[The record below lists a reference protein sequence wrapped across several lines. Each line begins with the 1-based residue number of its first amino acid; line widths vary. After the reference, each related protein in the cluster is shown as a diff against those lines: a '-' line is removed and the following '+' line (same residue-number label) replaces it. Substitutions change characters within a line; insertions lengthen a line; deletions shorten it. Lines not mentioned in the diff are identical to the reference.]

1 VSGQGK
7 GQKTMKITMF
17 KKTRSLLIAL
27 LTASSTLVSLPET
40 AQAEQLQVSGPLAG
54 APAVRKLRL
63 YRKLRFEVDPT
74 ISFTLLDQ
82 YRRQIFL
89 GARLNYGVTDWL
101 SVGAWGGI
109 SSSMIGLDLDTDL
122 TKNIQDVNESRGCN
136 ANPNDLDCKLTA
148 VNLGDDFRD
157 QLGTMNWIVAPQIT
171 AVPFRGKLGLFN
183 EIFVDADL
191 YGFGGIAI
199 IGLDERPDCAVC
211 DGQDTFATE
220 SRIALSPT
228 FGLGFTFFTNRWTA
242 VGAEWRALPFKWN
255 TGGFDTKGEADG
267 EEGDFPDG
275 QITSDDREFHF
286 NQMLSISF
294 NMYFP
299 QKHRVSE

>member
-1 VSGQGK
+1 M
-7 GQKTMKITMF
+7 KTTMF
-17 KKTRSLLIAL
+17 KKTRSLLTTL
-27 LTASSTLVSLPET
+27 LLAGATVVVLPET

-74 ISFTLLDQ
+74 VSFTLLDQ

-101 SVGAWGGI
+101 SVGVWGGI
-109 SSSMIGLDLDTDL
+109 STSMLGMDLNTDL
-122 TKNIQDVNESRGCN
+122 TKQIQDVNASRDCN
-136 ANPNDLDCKLTA
+136 ANPSNLDCKITS

-157 QLGTMNWIVAPQIT
+157 QIASMNWIVAPQIT

-191 YGFGGIAI
+191 YAFGGVAI
-199 IGLDERPDCAVC
+199 IGLDERPECAVC
-211 DGQDTFATE
+211 STQDTFPAE
-220 SRIALSPT
+220 GRVALSPT
-228 FGLGFTFFTNRWTA
+228 FGMGFTFFTNRWTA
-242 VGAEWRALPFKWN
+242 IGAEWRALPFKWN
-255 TGGFDTKGEADG
+255 TGGFDVAGEDDGEAG
-267 EEGDFPDG
+267 EFPDG
-275 QITSDDREFHF
+275 QISSADREFHF
-286 NQMLSISF
+286 NQMLSLSF

-299 QKHRVSE
+299 RQHRISE